1 MWQGSL
7 SGFYVVA
14 LRTVSTETVIFRI
27 FLFPEAGKFKYAITK
42 IVTLLVKIELSEFQ
56 ENLWRSYVMI
66 SYDSTIINY
75 IISDLSQ
82 VS

>member
-1 MWQGSL
+1 MEQIYSFVMWQ
-7 SGFYVVA
+7 
-14 LRTVSTETVIFRI
+14 TVSTETVILRI

-42 IVTLLVKIELSEFQ
+42 IVTLFVKIELSEVQ
-56 ENLWRSYVMI
+56 ENLWRNYVMI